1 MVYMLNVFFNQL
13 EKLCCFAC
21 QNAPGFVKSIRSEVS
36 RGISTSRVIILVPH
50 ISMVGNR
57 FDVFAMFIML
67 SICLSWSFVLS
78 GGRAFFVF
86 FSFLA
91 ADFFETSA
99 EVVADACPLVVE
111 IEGGAVLAAVFKAEN
126 ERCGE
131 SKQLFFS

>member
-1 MVYMLNVFFNQL
+1 
-13 EKLCCFAC
+13 
-21 QNAPGFVKSIRSEVS
+21 
-36 RGISTSRVIILVPH
+36 
-50 ISMVGNR
+50 MVGNR

-86 FSFLA
+86 FSFLV
-91 ADFFETSA
+91 ADFLETSD
-99 EVVADACPLVVE
+99 EVVADACPLAVE
-111 IEGGAVLAAVFKAEN
+111 TEGGGVVLAADFKAEN